1 MNTFMNQL
9 KNNANYGYT
18 ENGAVKRV
26 TTRSAV
32 YDMFAMGAAYRSRS
46 DADCILLFKN
56 AFEEDETLA
65 LKCLFYIRDC
75 RGGQGE
81 RRFFRV
87 CMRWLAENH
96 PERAAALAEYVPE
109 YGRYDDWF
117 KIYFGTPV
125 EGQVIKMM
133 KKQLSTDMFCKKNAV
148 SLLAKWMPSE
158 NASSKETIRTARK
171 IRNAFG
177 VSAKEYRQML
187 SKLRTKINVLEKLMS
202 ANRWDEIEFDKIPS
216 KAGLVYKNAFARRDI
231 IAKKYER
238 FAKDKTTKVN
248 ASTLYPYEVVAK
260 ATQHMGRGWYS
271 NYSCSLNIDEV
282 DRTMI
287 NKYWEN
293 LPDYL
298 NGKDCSMMCVVD
310 TSGSMVRRDAAA
322 PINVAIS
329 LGLYCAERISGPFKN
344 HYISFSSRPQ
354 LIKTEGV
361 DFVDKV
367 HRIYRTN
374 LCENTNLEAVFDLLL
389 ATAKKPGVSAWDIPK
404 TIVVISDM
412 EIDQGS
418 SSYWGS
424 LNHRWTKESASTE
437 MENIR
442 KKWAAAG
449 LTLPKL
455 VYWNVDS
462 RNENTFLD
470 AGPNVTF
477 VSGMSPIIFKQVLT
491 GKTGWDLC
499 LEVLLSQRYENIK

>member
-1 MNTFMNQL
+1 MNTFMNSLQ
-9 KNNANYGYT
+9 NTYNYKRT
-18 ENGAVKRV
+18 ENGALAHKS
-26 TTRSAV
+26 TGSAV

-87 CMRWLAENH
+87 CMRWLAENY

-117 KIYFGTPV
+117 KIYFNTPV
-125 EGQVIKMM
+125 ERQVIEMM

-158 NASSKETIRTARK
+158 NASSKETIRTAKK

-231 IAKKYER
+231 IAKRYES

-248 ASTLYPYEVVAK
+248 AATLYPYEVVAK
-260 ATQHMGRGWYS
+260 AIQHMGW
-271 NYSCSLNIDEV
+271 NLFNINEV
-282 DRTMI
+282 DRAMI

-329 LGLYCAERISGPFKN
+329 LGLYCAERAGGPFKN

-374 LCENTNLEAVFDLLL
+374 LCDNTDLVAVFDLLL

-404 TIVVISDM
+404 TIVIISDM
-412 EIDQGS
+412 EIDQGTD
-418 SSYWGS
+418 SYWSYNRSGR
-424 LNHRWTKESASTE
+424 RWTKESASTE
-437 MENIR
+437 METIR

-449 LTLPKL
+449 LKMPKL
-455 VYWNVDS
+455 VYWNVDA
-462 RNENTFLD
+462 RNSTILD
-470 AGPNVTF
+470 SGPNVTF
-477 VSGMSPIIFKQVLT
+477 VSGMSPTIFKQVLT
-491 GKTGWDLC
+491 GKTGWELC
-499 LEVLLSQRYENIK
+499 LETICSKRYEVIK